1 MDADMNIYPPIT
13 LVLLNGFLLII
24 PLLILHFGLPTKF
37 GKALKEK
44 VDHFPP
50 VKGIEKIASNV
61 YFVSITFLTL
71 SPILSRIRYIG
82 FLSIAGWILY
92 GIGLIVFIISINEFS
107 KSGTGFTNTGIY
119 RFSRNPMYIGYFMIF
134 LGVAFLIGSWTYL
147 IITFIYQIAIHF
159 LILSE
164 ERWCVSKFGKEYL
177 EYCEM
182 VARYL

>member
-1 MDADMNIYPPIT
+1 MNIYPPIILT
-13 LVLLNGFLLII
+13 LFNGFLLIL
-24 PLLILHFGLPTKF
+24 PLLVVHFGIPTKF

-44 VDHFPP
+44 VDYFPS
-50 VKGIEKIASNV
+50 VKGIEKFASNV
-61 YFVSITFLTL
+61 YFVSITFLIL

-82 FLSIAGWILY
+82 FLSIVGGILY
-92 GIGLIVFIISINEFS
+92 GIGLIVFIVTIFEFS

-147 IITFIYQIAIHF
+147 VITFIYQIAMHF

-164 ERWCVSKFGKEYL
+164 ERWCVSTFGKEYL
-177 EYCEM
+177 DYCEK
-182 VARYL
+182 VPRYV